1 MAKRWS
7 GYLILGMWLLNLLHL
22 YLGFSPGR
30 RPSRPGGLAAHLA
43 LAGGRGT
50 APGAGPVRGG
60 AGTADFL
67 LLAGAS
73 LTAGDWLLPNI
84 NMLTMFAAVSTLNL
98 ATSGLLIGT
107 TSWQGRKGL
116 WSTMASLNLLG
127 PSSTSRCCSSSA
139 IGWNG
144 AVRWSGVRCWY

>member
-43 LAGGRGT
+43 LAGGGGT
-50 APGAGPVRGG
+50 APGAGPVWGG
-60 AGTADFL
+60 AGTADLL

-84 NMLTMFAAVSTLNL
+84 NMLTMFAAVST
-98 ATSGLLIGT
+98 SI
-107 TSWQGRKGL
+107 SPPRV
-116 WSTMASLNLLG
+116 S
-127 PSSTSRCCSSSA
+127 
-139 IGWNG
+139 
-144 AVRWSGVRCWY
+144 